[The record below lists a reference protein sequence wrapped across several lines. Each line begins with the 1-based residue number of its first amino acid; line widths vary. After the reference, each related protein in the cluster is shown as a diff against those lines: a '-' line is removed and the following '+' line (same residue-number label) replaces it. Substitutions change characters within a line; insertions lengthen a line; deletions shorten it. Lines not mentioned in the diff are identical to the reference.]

1 MGVAN
6 QRSIAWG
13 IASAFHREG
22 AELAFTYQN
31 DRLKENLD
39 ELLDAVGGRNAFPT
53 FPCDVQND
61 EHVRAVFEGLR
72 DRWGRLDAVAHCIA
86 FANRDDLS
94 RPFHEISRSGYALA
108 LDISAYSLIAVAHA
122 AAGVMGDGGGSIV
135 TLTYNAVAR
144 VVPGY
149 NVMAVA
155 KAALETEVRYLASEL
170 GPSQVRVNAIS
181 AGPIKT
187 LAGSAVK
194 GLTKLPDLTEQNA
207 PLRPNVPQAAA
218 GPLHYLRGGI
228 GAVAGGLLR
237 ALRRHR
243 RRAHAT
249 IHCDDRA
256 DRRCSAG
263 DGIPGVYRADRP
275 QDQVVLAR
283 AGSRLPG
290 EPAPARPARGPVR
303 RSGPHRGE
311 QRVAVP

>member
-122 AAGVMGDGGGSIV
+122 AAGVMGDGGGR
-135 TLTYNAVAR
+135 TFTPTHKTPP
-144 VVPGY
+144 PGGP
-149 NVMAVA
+149 
-155 KAALETEVRYLASEL
+155 RYHL
-170 GPSQVRVNAIS
+170 
-181 AGPIKT
+181 
-187 LAGSAVK
+187 LAG
-194 GLTKLPDLTEQNA
+194 GPNA
-207 PLRPNVPQAAA
+207 PAN
-218 GPLHYLRGGI
+218 
-228 GAVAGGLLR
+228 
-237 ALRRHR
+237 
-243 RRAHAT
+243 
-249 IHCDDRA
+249 
-256 DRRCSAG
+256 
-263 DGIPGVYRADRP
+263 DG
-275 QDQVVLAR
+275 
-283 AGSRLPG
+283 
-290 EPAPARPARGPVR
+290 PAPR
-303 RSGPHRGE
+303 R
-311 QRVAVP
+311 